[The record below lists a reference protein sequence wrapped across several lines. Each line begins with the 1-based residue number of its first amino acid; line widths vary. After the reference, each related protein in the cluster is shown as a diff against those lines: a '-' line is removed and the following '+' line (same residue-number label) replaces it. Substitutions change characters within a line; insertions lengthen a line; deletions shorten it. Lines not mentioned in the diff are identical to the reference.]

1 MSGVKPVDGA
11 PPQPGSQGPGPT
23 ADPADVHALRAAMA
37 GPVQSPGLSSLFSL
51 QGRAAAQA
59 GAGQHAA
66 APGHAGSPGSASG
79 ASGADAD
86 GSGAGTGHPGDEA
99 DAEELAALVAE
110 RVLVTDK
117 DFSDDDEVRI
127 YLRQSVLADTQVHLR
142 RTPGGIE
149 VRVLTGDAASHAV
162 LVEAKDALGRRL
174 QAACQGHVLLEIV
187 FMRKE

>member
-23 ADPADVHALRAAMA
+23 ADPADVHAMRAAMA

-59 GAGQHAA
+59 GAGQHTD
-66 APGHAGSPGSASG
+66 APGHAGGAGS
-79 ASGADAD
+79 ADAD
-86 GSGAGTGHPGDEA
+86 AGGTGGEGAHDETG
-99 DAEELAALVAE
+99 AEELAALVAE

-127 YLRQSVLADTQVHLR
+127 YLRQSVLADTQIHLR
-142 RTPGGIE
+142 RTPGGVE
-149 VRVLTGDAASHAV
+149 VRVLTGDATSHAV

>member
-1 MSGVKPVDGA
+1 VSGVKPVDGA
-11 PPQPGSQGPGPT
+11 PPQPGPQGPGPT
-23 ADPADVHALRAAMA
+23 ADPADVHAMRAAMA

-59 GAGQHAA
+59 GAEQGAD
-66 APGHAGSPGSASG
+66 APGHAGN
-79 ASGADAD
+79 ADAD
-86 GSGAGTGHPGDEA
+86 AGGTGGQGAHDETA
-99 DAEELAALVAE
+99 AEDLAALVAE

-117 DFSDDDEVRI
+117 DFSDDEEVRI

-142 RTPGGIE
+142 RTPGGVE

-187 FMRKE
+187 FTRKE